1 MAKLTKAQREW
12 RPGMPKK
19 QRSTKM
25 MFASTVLVLEAFVA
39 VFLALALFGLNGKNP
54 IYLVAGTVLAVLL
67 VATCAVIGKKWG
79 PAAGWVLQLLLIAA
93 GFAEPLMFIVGGL
106 FAVAWW
112 YALHAGRRIDQENLE
127 RARLQGQWDA
137 EHPADGENTEGTDV
151 QTRSE

>member
-39 VFLALALFGLNGKNP
+39 IFLGLALFGLHGKNP
-54 IYLVAGTVLAVLL
+54 AYLVVAGVLAVLM
-67 VATCAVIGKKWG
+67 VAACAVMAKKWG
-79 PAAGWVLQLLLIAA
+79 PAFGWILQLLLIAG
-93 GFAEPLMFIVGGL
+93 GFWEPSMFVVGVL

-112 YALHAGRRIDQENLE
+112 YALHAGGRIDRENRE
-127 RARLQGQWDA
+127 RARKQAAWDA
-137 EHPADGENTEGTDV
+137 DNPKAVE
-151 QTRSE
+151 